1 MSTESLE
8 NGRCPRCHEDR
19 VLVRQPRRQVRHA
32 LSDLNSPVEVVEPHA
47 CPVCGCEVK
56 TRIRMVPTDGAPVRP
71 RRLPGASS
79 VERRS
84 GNVMRLAVGTGL
96 SMHYPAVVRPG
107 EDVLFP
113 VHEGAIGSGQAIDR
127 YGDPD
132 LMAEFAGE
140 YLKQSRVI
148 GPKGGLP
155 QRLSEMMPALH
166 LLVNATELALK
177 ADLIRS
183 EKDSGGH
190 SLVTLYGRLEAEHRG
205 EIERC
210 FAATEPNANLTALG
224 CAGPDVESVLR
235 AYGSGFSWSPVY
247 EETRYFA
254 EPTTRVRQQDGRGG
268 NLVKSTPYPIF
279 LPHAVAAMLASYAH
293 FAGAERLKRLGGTV
307 AFGSRDRGNDNH
319 GDWGLVPASLGLL
332 VIRVGQFVATDETGA
347 ERSVFRRFVEE
358 HPPGYRTEWMY
369 GGKRLLFDG
378 AAGALPVDGEI
389 EIEGLACR
397 VWSAGRLGLHARDLY
412 RLADVLEG
420 GQPIPAFEWSAS
432 A

>member
-8 NGRCPRCHEDR
+8 DGRCPRCHEDR

-32 LSDLNSPVEVVEPHA
+32 LPDLNSPLEVVEPYA
-47 CPVCGCEVK
+47 CPVCGCEAKSQVW
-56 TRIRMVPTDGAPVRP
+56 MVPTNPAPVRP
-71 RRLPGASS
+71 RRLPVAPG

-84 GNVMRLAVGTGL
+84 GRVMRLDGQSGL
-96 SMHYPAVVRPG
+96 SMHYPAVVRSG

-113 VHEGAIGSGQAIDR
+113 LHEGAIGSGQAIDR
-127 YGDPD
+127 HGDPD

-140 YLKQSRVI
+140 YLKQSRAI
-148 GPKGGLP
+148 APKGGLP

-205 EIERC
+205 EIERL
-210 FAATEPNANLTALG
+210 FAATEPNANLSALG
-224 CAGPDVESVLR
+224 CEAPDVESVLR
-235 AYGSGFSWSPVY
+235 AYGSAFSWSPVY

-254 EPTTRVRQQDGRGG
+254 EPTTRVRRPEAKGG

-332 VIRVGQFVATDETGA
+332 VIRVGQFVATDESGV
-347 ERSVFRRFVEE
+347 ERAVFRRFVEE
-358 HPPGYRTEWMY
+358 HLPGYRTE
-369 GGKRLLFDG
+369 L
-378 AAGALPVDGEI
+378 
-389 EIEGLACR
+389 
-397 VWSAGRLGLHARDLY
+397 
-412 RLADVLEG
+412 DVR
-420 GQPIPAFEWSAS
+420 GQ
-432 A
+432 